1 MILSGEAPAKVNR
14 ELRLGGRRPDGF
26 QEIRS
31 RLVSIDLADRVT
43 VLRGAGPLEL
53 TVEGLAVPGDESNL
67 VVRAARLLAERLGRT
82 PDVRIRLEKRIPVG
96 AGLAGG
102 SSDAARTLAL
112 LARLWEAPLS
122 DEELAAIGALLGS
135 DVPFFLTGGE
145 ADVQGRGERVT
156 PLPDSP
162 PVDLLLLV
170 PPFAISTAD
179 AYAAFRR
186 AFPGSDESR
195 SPSVLEVADSGK
207 FFGPND
213 LAFAVLEIEP
223 EMRILLES
231 ARSSASECAI
241 TGSGS
246 TIVLRGAARDA
257 GERLGARFPGA
268 QVIPCRTLGRDDYRL
283 RTGSSGGSQWRS
295 LR

>member
-43 VLRGAGPLEL
+43 VEKGAGSLEL
-53 TVEGLAVPGDESNL
+53 VTEGLAVPEESNL
-67 VVRAARLLAERLGRT
+67 VVRAARLLAERLGRA

-96 AGLAGG
+96 AGLGGG
-102 SSDAARTLAL
+102 SSDAARTLVL
-112 LARLWEAPLS
+112 LARHWEAPVAE
-122 DEELAAIGALLGS
+122 EELASLGAVLGS

-145 ADVQGRGERVT
+145 ADVMGRGERVV
-156 PLPDSP
+156 PLPDSA

-170 PPFAISTAD
+170 PPFAISTTD
-179 AYAAFRR
+179 AYGAFRR
-186 AFPGSDESR
+186 ALPGSDESR
-195 SPSVLEVADSGK
+195 SPSALEVADSGK

-213 LAFAVLEIEP
+213 LAFAVLEIKP

-257 GERLGARFPGA
+257 GERLGTEFPGT
-268 QVIPCRTLGRDDYRL
+268 QVIPCRTLSRDDYRL

-295 LR
+295 RR